1 VGGRRSSKEL
11 FEQRI
16 NSYSGHLHMSPRQ
29 YNFLRLPDEVMAEV
43 EEHGTVWVNGA
54 VVEHGQGEVL

>member
-1 VGGRRSSKEL
+1 MATQNIFISAR
-11 FEQRI
+11 
-16 NSYSGHLHMSPRQ
+16 NSR
-29 YNFLRLPDEVMAEV
+29 NFLRLPYEVMAEV

>member
-1 VGGRRSSKEL
+1 
-11 FEQRI
+11 
-16 NSYSGHLHMSPRQ
+16 MSPRQ